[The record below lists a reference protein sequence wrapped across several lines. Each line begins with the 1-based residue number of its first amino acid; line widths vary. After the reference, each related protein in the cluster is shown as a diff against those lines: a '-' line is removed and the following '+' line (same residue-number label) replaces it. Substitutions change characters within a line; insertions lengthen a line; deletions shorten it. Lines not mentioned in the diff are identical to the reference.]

1 MEAVQR
7 PQYLPA
13 YETRLHVKDAR
24 LGPREITELAQKQP
38 CDSRHAAH
46 IQLRKHCQVP
56 SLAGDRAGHRHE
68 NDVNPGSV
76 RCHKEQPWLK
86 ATDNTVIREQDGTQH
101 TMRCCGLANRSYDD
115 GHLTVLCAHPITL
128 DTDKGYPPHLMLIP
142 Q

>member
-7 PQYLPA
+7 PPYLPA

-56 SLAGDRAGHRHE
+56 SLAGDRAGTSTRMTSIQALSG
-68 NDVNPGSV
+68 VT
-76 RCHKEQPWLK
+76 KEQPWFK
-86 ATDNTVIREQDGTQH
+86 ATDNTVIH
-101 TMRCCGLANRSYDD
+101 ANKTAHS
-115 GHLTVLCAHPITL
+115 TLCVVV
-128 DTDKGYPPHLMLIP
+128 G
-142 Q
+142 